1 MSSSG
6 SSPATSRTRR
16 AITSVPDPGEPTDT
30 RLPRR
35 SSTDSMPL
43 PLTVAT
49 WVRLLYS
56 RARAWA
62 WTCSPSKVSVP
73 LTASAAVSARA
84 KARSLLPSAIRYML
98 STEAEVT
105 SAVAA

>member
-1 MSSSG
+1 M
-6 SSPATSRTRR
+6 TSL
-16 AITSVPDPGEPTDT
+16 PDPGEPTDT

-35 SSTDSMPL
+35 SSIDSMPL
-43 PLTVAT
+43 PFTVAT

-62 WTCSPSKVSVP
+62 GTCSPSKVSVSVP

-105 SAVAA
+105 SAVAW